1 MSISIRRFS
10 CTAALFLGL
19 LSGASWHARG
29 CGVAEPFGYSD
40 TFVSAERAVIIWD
53 EANHVEHF
61 IRQANFETR
70 SPELGFLV
78 PTPQTPEL
86 SEVDPRLFDLADT
99 VGKAYEIP
107 HVSKFTPWDPFARL
121 LGLPSLVAG
130 GRTPQLQDIAPP
142 PTAVTPTGPHRNP
155 GIIFE
160 RDVAG
165 YHATVLSTD
174 DYASVAAWL
183 TQNGFAPTPQFRAW
197 LQTYGRAR
205 WKITAFKLINGS
217 ANDGSLTTRAVR
229 LSFPTDHPFYPY
241 SEPSDRQSAAAA
253 SPQGRA
259 LRVAVL
265 SNHRMAG
272 ALADGNAWAG
282 KLVFAGKSAPNET
295 STIPLSP
302 TLSVSAGDQP
312 ENAWFTYA
320 NLGNSQYKTAIP
332 TELTTFLDESNPR
345 PGTADLNFT
354 PDPDT
359 RDFKGVEVNYAMTP
373 LRRLDLSQPLPDLA
387 AFLFMAILCGTP
399 VWCGSRTYFLAAL
412 KKAPAEA
419 GEPRSPWWM
428 IVVDRIAGPI
438 AAFIGVVCAI
448 PAGLGLVGGMMMLV
462 DEFLGGLVIIAISAV
477 ALTICIATVH
487 CGFRVLRTKASRAA
501 SSPAHPPRQ
510 RPPGL
515 RKWDRQMAGAS
526 VMAGALLVI
535 GVVLLFMANASA

>member
-19 LSGASWHARG
+19 FSGASWHARG
-29 CGVAEPFGYSD
+29 CGVAEPFGYAD

-53 EANHVEHF
+53 EVNHVEHF

-99 VGKAYEIP
+99 VGKAHEIP
-107 HVSKFTPWDPFARL
+107 PVSKFTPWDPFARL
-121 LGLPSLVAG
+121 LGLPRLVAG
-130 GRTPQLQDIAPP
+130 GGTPQLQDIAPP
-142 PTAVTPTGPHRNP
+142 PTPVTPTGPHRNP

-183 TQNGFAPTPQFRAW
+183 AQNGFAPKPEFRAW
-197 LQTYGRAR
+197 LQTYGRAK
-205 WKITAFKLINGS
+205 WKITAFKLINAS
-217 ANDGSLTTRAVR
+217 ATDGSLTTRAVR

-241 SEPSDRQSAAAA
+241 SEPSDRQKAAAA

-272 ALADGNAWAG
+272 GLANGNGWAG
-282 KLVFAGKSAPNET
+282 KLVFAGS
-295 STIPLSP
+295 STP
-302 TLSVSAGDQP
+302 TGALRSSDVEAYHLDTTPFMTQ
-312 ENAWFTYA
+312 WFTYA

-354 PDPDT
+354 PDPDS
-359 RDFKGVEVNYAMTP
+359 RDFKGVEVNYGLTP
-373 LRRLDLSQPLPDLA
+373 SRRLDLSQPLPDLA
-387 AFLFMAILCGTP
+387 AFLFMAILCGAP

-438 AAFIGVVCAI
+438 AAFIGVACAI
-448 PAGLGLVGGMMMLV
+448 PFGLGLVGGVMMLV
-462 DEFLGGLVIIAISAV
+462 DEFLGGV
-477 ALTICIATVH
+477 ALMALSGSALAICIATVH

-501 SSPAHPPRQ
+501 SIPAHPPQ

-526 VMAGALLVI
+526 VVAGALLVI
-535 GVVLLFMANASA
+535 GVVLLFVANASA